1 VMTGASFL
9 EILRIYTSLTGR
21 PRLPP
26 EWSFGLWYIARTQA
40 NDVEVMNDALN
51 FRREGIP
58 CDVIGLEPGWMET
71 FYDASVEKKWSSER
85 FPIQRYAWTGQHSFL
100 KAISRMGFH
109 TELWLCCDYDL
120 TWHEERRRGAAVD
133 PSEHGKTGG
142 FFRSDPELDAGFSE
156 PRRLDTVTKP
166 QESWFRHL
174 EKFVDQGIDFFK
186 QDGSYQIFDH
196 PDRRW
201 GNGMSDAEMH
211 NLYPLLYA
219 RQMHEGFEAHT
230 ARRALTFT
238 PCGWAGF
245 QAWAGT
251 WTGDTGGRRPT
262 LGALLNTAAVGHS
275 WATNDMEVAEKEGIH
290 LGYLLPWSQINSWN
304 YFRMPWIQGKV
315 FAAMHRSYARLR
327 SRLIPYLYSWAYEAT
342 RSGRPLMLPLAMEF
356 PDEAETR
363 GILTQYLLGRDLMV
377 TAYAADAYFP
387 RGRWKDFWTGE
398 LVDGGACRPIAWP
411 DDRGGGLYV
420 REGGIVPLGPLMQY
434 RGELPLD
441 AIELYAFPG
450 PLETSFTLYR
460 DDGVSLGHR
469 AGRFATT
476 TVTARWNDGRAV
488 VTVGTTEGSYD
499 GQPPTVRWT
508 FTIALDR
515 RPAAV
520 TADGEALADGAWDFD
535 EARREVAV
543 RQPLEAPLTLEARVP

>member
-1 VMTGASFL
+1 
-9 EILRIYTSLTGR
+9 
-21 PRLPP
+21 
-26 EWSFGLWYIARTQA
+26 
-40 NDVEVMNDALN
+40 
-51 FRREGIP
+51 
-58 CDVIGLEPGWMET
+58 
-71 FYDASVEKKWSSER
+71 
-85 FPIQRYAWTGQHSFL
+85 
-100 KAISRMGFH
+100 
-109 TELWLCCDYDL
+109 
-120 TWHEERRRGAAVD
+120 
-133 PSEHGKTGG
+133 
-142 FFRSDPELDAGFSE
+142 
-156 PRRLDTVTKP
+156 
-166 QESWFRHL
+166 
-174 EKFVDQGIDFFK
+174 
-186 QDGSYQIFDH
+186 
-196 PDRRW
+196 
-201 GNGMSDAEMH
+201 
-211 NLYPLLYA
+211 
-219 RQMHEGFEAHT
+219 
-230 ARRALTFT
+230 
-238 PCGWAGF
+238 
-245 QAWAGT
+245 
-251 WTGDTGGRRPT
+251 
-262 LGALLNTAAVGHS
+262 
-275 WATNDMEVAEKEGIH
+275 
-290 LGYLLPWSQINSWN
+290 
-304 YFRMPWIQGKV
+304 MPWIQGKV

-460 DDGVSLGHR
+460 DDGTSLEHR
-469 AGRFATT
+469 KGRFATT
-476 TVTARWNDGRAV
+476 TVTARRNDGGAV
-488 VTVGTTEGSYD
+488 VTVGPTEGSYD

-535 EARREVAV
+535 EARRELAV